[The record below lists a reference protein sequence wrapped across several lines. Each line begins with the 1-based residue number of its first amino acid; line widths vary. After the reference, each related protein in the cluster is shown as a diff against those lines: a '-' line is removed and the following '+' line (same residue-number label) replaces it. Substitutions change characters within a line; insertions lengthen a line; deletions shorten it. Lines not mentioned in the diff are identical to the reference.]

1 MEMPGFSDTFSAI
14 LALQRALE
22 SSLGSDWMGGGTAG
36 TGAYPPINIF
46 KQGDDFVAV
55 IELPGIDKGDL
66 AIEAKE
72 NTIRI
77 SGKRALKHE
86 DNVSIHR
93 RERLSGVFDRT
104 ISYLCRS
111 RQMASAPNIMTDCWR
126 CSSPARKAR
135 SRAQYRLGN
144 EGRAQWLNRS
154 FRFSISGKSRKSRK
168 ARSPRGFSYP

>member
-1 MEMPGFSDTFSAI
+1 MEMPGFSDPFSAI

-22 SSLGSDWMGGGTAG
+22 SSFGNDWMGGGTAG

-55 IELPGIDKGDL
+55 IELPGIDKRDL

-77 SGKRALKHE
+77 SGKKALMYE
-86 DNVSIHR
+86 ENVSIHR

-104 ISYLCRS
+104 ISLPV
-111 RQMASAPNIMTDCWR
+111 QIETDGI
-126 CSSPARKAR
+126 
-135 SRAQYRLGN
+135 RAEYNDGLL
-144 EGRAQWLNRS
+144 AL
-154 FRFSISGKSRKSRK
+154 FI
-168 ARSPRGFSYP
+168 PRGESEKPRTIQIG